1 MTQPIVSHDPKAK
14 HDAEPHGVLDRIA
27 TAVKHV
33 HEEHVRHEHLRHQHE
48 LEDAQHLAEHKPEA
62 DRDDLPF

>member
-14 HDAEPHGVLDRIA
+14 AEEDTHGVIDRIVSV
-27 TAVKHV
+27 VKHV

-48 LEDAQHLAEHKPEA
+48 LEEAQHLAEHAPEA
-62 DRDDLPF
+62 KREDLPF